1 MDVSNAVSPTQQRWD
16 TREQELYAVKWAV
29 EQWRPYLLGRKFIIE
44 TDHANLKW
52 LCSTAPHKAKMARW
66 ASLLAEYDFEL
77 HHRPGHTNTVPG
89 ALSRYPAS
97 LQPQEEHDYASAVF
111 VDPLPP
117 MAVSIYLATVLGLAP
132 YQPMFSSPT
141 APASLE
147 LTVALATADT
157 NNTSFSTMQAA
168 VDPSTTSQSNEPFIH
183 LGSNRQERSNL
194 QLQDPTLKDIHKYL
208 SAGSSKSALR
218 HLSSREQTRI
228 QDLARHSVILGGLV
242 MYSDEFLD
250 DPGHFRI
257 FVP

>member
-1 MDVSNAVSPTQQRWD
+1 M
-16 TREQELYAVKWAV
+16 
-29 EQWRPYLLGRKFIIE
+29 
-44 TDHANLKW
+44 
-52 LCSTAPHKAKMARW
+52 
-66 ASLLAEYDFEL
+66 AEYDFEL
-77 HHRPGHTNTVPG
+77 YHRPGDTNTVPD

-97 LQPQEEHDYASAVF
+97 QQPQQEHDYASAAF

-117 MAVSIYLATVLGLAP
+117 MAMSIYLATVLGLAP
-132 YQPMFSSPT
+132 YQPMFLSPT
-141 APASLE
+141 APANLK

-183 LGSNRQERSNL
+183 LGSNRQELSNL

-208 SAGSSKSALR
+208 SAGSNKSALR

-228 QDLARHSVILGGLV
+228 QNLASHYVILDGLV
-242 MYSDEFLD
+242 MYSDEFRD

-257 FVP
+257 FFPYNKDLKTKLLRAYYDSPIGMPPCC